1 VYYCY
6 FDTLELLQTVISLA
20 MQCYQQKLHPVLVTA
35 TTNSTNGSGGSNSS
49 SSSNTSSITASML
62 QQQQSHLPLFRAETV
77 SSNGVFSNADFE
89 GLSLPDLSKGFS
101 LHPMGNVDLSG
112 LFRFIHMYS

>member
-1 VYYCY
+1 
-6 FDTLELLQTVISLA
+6 

-35 TTNSTNGSGGSNSS
+35 TTNSTNGAGGSSSGSS
-49 SSSNTSSITASML
+49 STSSITASML
-62 QQQQSHLPLFRAETV
+62 LQQQSHLPLFRAETV

-112 LFRFIHMYS
+112 MLTYAHTCVYTFIP